1 MSILDRESFI
11 REPGQLCSYFDD
23 TFLDTTEKPILIQV
37 TMIIC
42 SGFLIGMVLKNVIN
56 GYAWFGL

>member
-1 MSILDRESFI
+1 VHLFLTI
-11 REPGQLCSYFDD
+11 RI
-23 TFLDTTEKPILIQV
+23 LDTTEKPILIQV

-42 SGFLIGMVLKNVIN
+42 SGFLIVMVLKDAIN